1 VRSCWVGRLL
11 HGRTARKVTTVCS
24 FLYLQSGVMTLC
36 DPMQAI
42 WMELQDTVHAVD
54 AMTTKTPEEAGV

>member
-1 VRSCWVGRLL
+1 MR
-11 HGRTARKVTTVCS
+11 
-24 FLYLQSGVMTLC
+24 C

-54 AMTTKTPEEAGV
+54 AMTTKTPEEAGR